1 MITAEQIAQLDESD
15 IEALRGSVGLA
26 QGDYKLLDDALSLK
40 RNAGPQATPA
50 ELDRAEGN
58 LSKQRNLSRAKEE
71 GALAEKNYESA
82 AMGNKYQQGEEAPQP
97 FSPYAPPPSPPMDP
111 QVKRAFTKQAIGTAA
126 ATAQMIPGVDAVTT
140 GLAGKPVL
148 EEAVQESPSPTAS
161 RGWGIVAGYL
171 LARGGGA
178 AGNVIAAPYTAPY
191 KAIAAGVKKVLPKST
206 ALPHL
211 AGGAGSAGLVAGA
224 EAGAKRQAQALAGNE
239 VEPFS
244 ASEVTIPMAFGAGI
258 ATMPALAA
266 ALRNPNSEKGQ
277 IAQRFVNAHKSGTA
291 KDVEAEIRN
300 NPIEGK
306 ALPEPMDRAKREY
319 EVSVGKTALKTEPEF
334 STAHNAAEREW
345 MDNQFA
351 PRFADIER
359 KLKSEGRVSNPQATI
374 DDLRELA
381 STKASQ
387 SNEGQQLSIG
397 ASIEEL
403 ANKLEPYLG
412 PGATVR
418 DYKNAIDDVTNLA
431 NRNRVSKV
439 AEQVYKDAE
448 KIIRRD
454 AYRAF
459 PEYEKLAE
467 EHKTFQDNQERLT
480 ALVYGKES
488 HQQEDFAGVAPE
500 ARGRKFFKSLASG
513 TPDAEAAAEEL
524 GNRADY
530 GKAAV
535 GQMKESERVAT
546 KRFGEREA
554 LDRSSWRPGSDW
566 AHGGALMAEGGMSHS
581 PTRVPMA
588 IRGALRT
595 LPPRQFFRSRA
606 AKALPPEVLEQIAQR
621 TMLMLPA
628 MSGPAAFEGLNLID
642 KTRKR
647 ISER

>member
-1 MITAEQIAQLDESD
+1 
-15 IEALRGSVGLA
+15 
-26 QGDYKLLDDALSLK
+26 
-40 RNAGPQATPA
+40 
-50 ELDRAEGN
+50 
-58 LSKQRNLSRAKEE
+58 
-71 GALAEKNYESA
+71 
-82 AMGNKYQQGEEAPQP
+82 
-97 FSPYAPPPSPPMDP
+97 
-111 QVKRAFTKQAIGTAA
+111 
-126 ATAQMIPGVDAVTT
+126 
-140 GLAGKPVL
+140 
-148 EEAVQESPSPTAS
+148 
-161 RGWGIVAGYL
+161 
-171 LARGGGA
+171 
-178 AGNVIAAPYTAPY
+178 VIAAPYTAPY

-244 ASEVTIPMAFGAGI
+244 ASEVTIPAAFGGAI
-258 ATMPALAA
+258 ASFPALAA
-266 ALRNPNSEKGQ
+266 ALRNPGSEGGQ
-277 IAQRFVNAHKSGTA
+277 VAQRFVNAHKSGTA
-291 KDVEAEIRN
+291 KDVEAEVRS
-300 NPIEGK
+300 NPIEGR

-319 EVSVGKTALKTEPEF
+319 ETTVGKTALKTEPEF
-334 STAHNAAEREW
+334 ATAHSADERDW
-345 MDNQFA
+345 MKNQFA
-351 PRFADIER
+351 PRFEAIANEKQTVDPI
-359 KLKSEGRVSNPQATI
+359 KTI
-374 DDLRELA
+374 MALRELA
-381 STKASQ
+381 ATKASQ
-387 SNEGQQLSIG
+387 SAPGEQLGLG
-397 ASIEEL
+397 ASIEKIADQL
-403 ANKLEPYLG
+403 KQYLG
-412 PGATVR
+412 PGKATVR
-418 DYKNAIDDVTNLA
+418 DYKNAIDEAMKLA
-431 NRNRVSKV
+431 QQSRSSKV
-439 AEQVYKDAE
+439 AEQAYADVE
-448 KIIRRD
+448 RILRND
-454 AYRAF
+454 AYEAF
-459 PEYEKLAE
+459 PKYKQLAE
-467 EHKTFQDNQERLT
+467 EHRSFQGNQE
-480 ALVYGKES
+480 AMSDLVYGKQT
-488 HQQEDFAGVAPE
+488 HQAEDYSGSSPE

-535 GQMKESERVAT
+535 SQMKESERVAT

-588 IRGALRT
+588 IRGALRM